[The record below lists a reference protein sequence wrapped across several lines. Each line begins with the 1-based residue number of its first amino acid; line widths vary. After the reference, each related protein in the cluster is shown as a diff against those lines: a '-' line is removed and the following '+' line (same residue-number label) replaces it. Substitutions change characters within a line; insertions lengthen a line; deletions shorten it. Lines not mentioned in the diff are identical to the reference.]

1 MGMVLS
7 NSKDLDA
14 DGDGCY
20 DVSEAGLSDPDGDG
34 LLGDGFNLSDSSSY
48 NFINHIQANSG
59 FGGIGWSDDFEPNF
73 TGQGVDISADGNIVV
88 YGSKVYDG
96 DNGTDSGYAA
106 VYQRST
112 SGTSSWTLMGEFF
125 GTAANDWFGQTVSIN
140 GPGTV
145 IAVGSHR
152 SEPNGGSNRG
162 AVYIYRYNPNSSMWI
177 QDAVVTTTDTTNDE
191 YFGHAVSLNHEGN
204 RLAVGVPNNDDG
216 GSNAGEVKVYQYNS
230 GTSSWDLIGDVNGDS
245 NNDYFGFA
253 VKMNKAGDRFVAS
266 APYGDANGSNS
277 GEASVYQYN
286 GSSWSRLGAVIP
298 GYSSSDYFGTGCY

>member
-1 MGMVLS
+1 MYPCDPTESADTDGDGVADNADIDDDNDGILDTYEDTAGVS
-7 NSKDLDA
+7 NDIDGDGIVNSKDLDS
-14 DGDGCY
+14 DGDGCF

-48 NFINHIQANSG
+48 NFINHIQANNG
-59 FGGIGWSDDFEPNF
+59 FGGIGWSNDFEPNF

-112 SGTSSWTLMGEFF
+112 SGATSWTLMGEFF
-125 GTAANDWFGQTVSIN
+125 GAATNDWFGQTVSIN

-152 SEPNGGSNRG
+152 SDNGVSNRG
-162 AVYIYRYNPNSSMWI
+162 AVYIYRYNPNSSTWI
-177 QDAVVTTTDTTNDE
+177 QDASVTTTDTSSSE

-204 RLAVGVPNNDDG
+204 RLLPLECLTMTTAVQTMDKLKSISTTV
-216 GSNAGEVKVYQYNS
+216 V
-230 GTSSWDLIGDVNGDS
+230 LL
-245 NNDYFGFA
+245 
-253 VKMNKAGDRFVAS
+253 
-266 APYGDANGSNS
+266 
-277 GEASVYQYN
+277 
-286 GSSWSRLGAVIP
+286 LGI
-298 GYSSSDYFGTGCY
+298 